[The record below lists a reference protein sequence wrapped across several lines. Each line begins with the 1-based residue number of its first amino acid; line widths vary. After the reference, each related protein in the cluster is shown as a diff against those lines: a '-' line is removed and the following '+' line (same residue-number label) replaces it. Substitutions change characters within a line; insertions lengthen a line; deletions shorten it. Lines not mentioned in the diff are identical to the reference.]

1 MKRVL
6 CFLFI
11 CFIAQVVSKNVYAQN
26 TAVYQGLTY
35 YLDKQEAF
43 EAATMQ
49 NKRVFLFWGSNSC
62 IRCDGV
68 KRNLAT
74 RSVKAI
80 LDEHYI
86 LWFCDASVYPWDSS
100 EVSDYFSV
108 LDRNP
113 PYPTLCII
121 DTMDRT
127 TGYGLVSGD
136 QDARSLQA
144 MLNNYV
150 ANDHIDGS
158 EKSHNAYISHNNLIV
173 NSAADEDISV
183 YAITGSLIDR
193 FRKAA
198 YHSVARDASSYPAGI
213 LLVTGSSGWTRK
225 VVLMKK

>member
-11 CFIAQVVSKNVYAQN
+11 CFIAQVVSKNVCAQN
-26 TAVYQGLTY
+26 TAVYEGLTY

-43 EAATMQ
+43 EAATTQ

-62 IRCDGV
+62 TRCDGV

-74 RSVKAI
+74 KSVKDI

-86 LWFCDASVYPWDSS
+86 LWFCDATVYPWSS
-100 EVSDYFSV
+100 PEVSDYFALFSG
-108 LDRNP
+108 NP
-113 PYPTLCII
+113 PYPVLCII
-121 DTMDRT
+121 DTMDRR
-127 TGYGLVSGD
+127 YGLVSGD
-136 QDARSLQA
+136 QSARALQA
-144 MLNNYV
+144 MLNNDV
-150 ANDHIDGS
+150 ANDHVDGS

-173 NSAADEDISV
+173 NSATDEDICV

-193 FRKAA
+193 FRKVA
-198 YHSVARDASSYPAGI
+198 YHSVTRDASSYPAGI
-213 LLVTGSSGWTRK
+213 FLVTGSSGWTQK